1 MMLALLPFVATSGHA
16 AGDEPRSE
24 RALRLSLQTDRAV
37 YRTGQ
42 AVRFQLTLSNDST
55 KAIPL
60 RCNDAQRFDLLVQDT
75 SGKSVWRWSEDQMF
89 AQMQSEETIQPGKS
103 LVYTAVFTGTL
114 SPAEY
119 RASGVILCLEPPVS
133 AHAAFTVH

>member
-1 MMLALLPFVATSGHA
+1 
-16 AGDEPRSE
+16 
-24 RALRLSLQTDRAV
+24 
-37 YRTGQ
+37 
-42 AVRFQLTLSNDST
+42 LTLSNDST

-60 RCNDAQRFDLLVQDT
+60 RCNDAQRFDLLVQNT

-89 AQMQSEETIQPGKS
+89 AQMQSEETIQPGES